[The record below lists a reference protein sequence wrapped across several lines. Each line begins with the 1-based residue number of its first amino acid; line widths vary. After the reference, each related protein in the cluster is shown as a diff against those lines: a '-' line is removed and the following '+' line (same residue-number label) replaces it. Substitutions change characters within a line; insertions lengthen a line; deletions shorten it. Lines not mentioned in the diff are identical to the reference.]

1 MKKPSKKEVIYISI
15 VAVVLLLLWFFAKRG
30 TTSTVV
36 NGAGD
41 PANTGYLTFNI
52 PPINSDGMTQPVFGN
67 INIPGITIGGSGG
80 GCTSCQSSNY
90 YGSSQDLAA
99 NLGASGADAVGS
111 SLAEAAGGMASTVV
125 VGVSNTGS
133 VYEQPYAMSYVF
145 NGASPAPI
153 DNSQATPPANAG
165 VYYPQFNGNV

>member
-1 MKKPSKKEVIYISI
+1 MKKLSKKEVIYISI
-15 VAVVLLLLWFFAKRG
+15 VAAVLLLLWFFAKRG
-30 TTSTVV
+30 TVTTVT

-67 INIPGITIGGSGG
+67 INIPGISLGGSS
-80 GCTSCQSSNY
+80 GCTSCQFSSY

-99 NLGASGADAVGS
+99 NLGSSGADAIAS
-111 SLAEAAGGMASTVV
+111 SLVEATGGMASQVV

-133 VYEQPYAMSYVF
+133 VYEQPYAVSYSF
-145 NGASPAPI
+145 NGSGPAPV
-153 DNSQATPPANAG
+153 DNSPGTPPANAG